1 MRRPDLC
8 ALTPHTVPPHSLFKM
23 DFYNQEFARALIPHP
38 VFDHGDSLAVI
49 LMNEDEIVD

>member
-1 MRRPDLC
+1 
-8 ALTPHTVPPHSLFKM
+8 M